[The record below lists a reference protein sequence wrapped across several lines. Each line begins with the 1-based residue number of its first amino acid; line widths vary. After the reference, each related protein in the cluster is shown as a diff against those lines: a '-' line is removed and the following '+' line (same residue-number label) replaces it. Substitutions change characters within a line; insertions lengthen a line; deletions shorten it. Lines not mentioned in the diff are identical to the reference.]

1 MTAIAHNPLQTS
13 QKYIILHEVLRDTDC
28 SGSDSALWMRHIEK
42 RRSHVGDSDI

>member
-28 SGSDSALWMRHIEK
+28 SGSGSANL
-42 RRSHVGDSDI
+42 DAPY